1 MKDNRSSYNAADAI
15 TLVNDGL
22 SLFISAQYQINNHTV
37 EEIIDWLPYASTI
50 LNLVLYSDDYSKS
63 IATNMLW
70 YRDTATVMLVTEILK
85 ISHVSM
91 WMPKVTPSSEV
102 ADQLEAKLL
111 AMAAAIGAISGTT
124 YKTTGG
130 RGILSSRSGKSYL
143 TCRQI
148 NKINKAKLNN
158 TGCDIKLSKTQVVKN
173 GGFIGALLAG
183 ILPAVIS
190 GIAGRG
196 VTLPGTISKKI
207 KDYKK

>member
-1 MKDNRSSYNAADAI
+1 
-15 TLVNDGL
+15 
-22 SLFISAQYQINNHTV
+22 
-37 EEIIDWLPYASTI
+37 
-50 LNLVLYSDDYSKS
+50 
-63 IATNMLW
+63 
-70 YRDTATVMLVTEILK
+70 
-85 ISHVSM
+85 
-91 WMPKVTPSSEV
+91 
-102 ADQLEAKLL
+102 
-111 AMAAAIGAISGTT
+111 MAAAIGAISGTT
-124 YKTTGG
+124 YKTTETETRISNNSK
-130 RGILSSRSGKSYL
+130 RGCTLRLSHSELTGSGKSYL